1 MQVPTGMDL
10 LNTLSYA
17 YPDVQYTLVGIEF
30 DPHESLDG
38 TAAGLSW
45 PNDIE
50 TPRPTAAVLA
60 QKWSELQAMQA
71 ADQSVNN
78 RDWASFREELWQMDD
93 GQVMAIAKGTKHA
106 NDWSLWLSLLNSP
119 PKDVVVLLNTLLDV
133 RRGLKVDLTAQ
144 QCDLITQAAAKCG
157 IPLVIP
163 TAIPA
168 N

>member
-1 MQVPTGMDL
+1 
-10 LNTLSYA
+10 
-17 YPDVQYTLVGIEF
+17 
-30 DPHESLDG
+30 
-38 TAAGLSW
+38 
-45 PNDIE
+45 
-50 TPRPTAAVLA
+50 
-60 QKWSELQAMQA
+60 
-71 ADQSVNN
+71 
-78 RDWASFREELWQMDD
+78 MDD